1 MKGLAIVVASL
12 LLSVSAASAGPK
24 DKSKQSLINSS
35 ALAGTVNWNN
45 GTVTGTVKSGKCKAK
60 IQFKDVAG
68 GLVGDT
74 ITCITS
80 ADVRATSLGAGAFGN
95 SVVLQGVVEDNFK
108 LKIGAKLS
116 QIGCGTVSDAINFNS
131 TVVCYEE
138 DLSYDP
144 ATECG
149 NAGML
154 WLPGDGSDGLLGL
167 CQGLTANAGQ
177 RIPPPSSAVLCELGG
192 FNPLD
197 L

>member
-1 MKGLAIVVASL
+1 MKKLAIVVASL
-12 LLSVSAASAGPK
+12 LAASAAFAGPK
-24 DKSKQSLINSS
+24 DKSKQSLINGS
-35 ALAGTVNWNN
+35 ALAGSANWSNTTVS
-45 GTVTGTVKSGKCKAK
+45 GSVKSGKCKAK
-60 IQFKDVAG
+60 IQFKDVAA

-95 SVVLQGVVEDNFK
+95 SVVMQGVVEDNFK

-131 TVVCYEE
+131 TVVCYEQ
-138 DLSYDP
+138 DLAYDP
-144 ATECG
+144 AAECAG
-149 NAGML
+149 EGML
-154 WLPGDGSDGLLGL
+154 WLAGDGSDGLVGL
-167 CQGLTANAGQ
+167 CQGLTANAGE
-177 RIPPPSSAVLCELGG
+177 RIPPPASAVLCELGG